1 MEFLTFAGAV
11 ALLFGVLSLM
21 SREMLISLGN
31 ALNRPIVTIDDRLR
45 SIRVPLGVLLLVVG
59 VWNIMIAFG
68 YPQLWY
74 LHLIGIF
81 ILFFGL
87 LYLFVPE
94 WLTVISQFLDQI
106 LLSTDELF
114 IGTRKTIGVILLL
127 AAVYI
132 FYSVYLIVM

>member
-1 MEFLTFAGAV
+1 MEFLIFTGVV
-11 ALLFGVLSLM
+11 ALFFGAISLM
-21 SREMLISLGN
+21 SREMLVSLGN
-31 ALNRPIVTIDDRLR
+31 ALNRPIVSIDDKLR
-45 SIRVPLGVLLLVVG
+45 TIRVPLGVILLVVG

-68 YPQLWY
+68 YPELWY

-94 WLTVISQFLDQI
+94 WLVVISRFLDQVM
-106 LLSTDELF
+106 LSTDELY
-114 IGTRKTIGVILLL
+114 IGTRKTIGVVLLL

-132 FYSVYLIVM
+132 FYSVFLISK